1 MTDRREK
8 REMTVFKEYRIG
20 SFAYHLGVTQA
31 FLKHYEEAGLID
43 AKQNE
48 KGYRY
53 YQFPQA
59 GRVFEY
65 MRLHSFGIQIKQM
78 KCALAAD
85 EETAF
90 KTIDDH
96 ADELQQK
103 ADRLQA
109 IVDEHRRFN
118 KWHDAMRGNETKWE
132 VKEIEPIYFLPHTSG
147 QDFLD
152 DDRIYE
158 VLGAWCGAMPLT
170 KSALWAKN
178 PLEKG
183 NVDETYW
190 GLAVSEENLKRAGIP
205 VNGAV
210 KKIPA
215 CHAFIYHFFDLPHPS
230 TIWEVAQGQHPAFDK
245 MRELGFHPAGDALF
259 VIEMKLEK
267 DGVKRGF
274 GRVVI
279 PISE

>member
-1 MTDRREK
+1 MEK
-8 REMTVFKEYRIG
+8 HAFKHYRIG
-20 SFAYHLGVTQA
+20 NFAKRLSVTTS
-31 FLKHYEEAGLID
+31 FLKHYEDEDLIHSTQLD
-43 AKQNE
+43 N
-48 KGYRY
+48 GYRY
-53 YQFPQA
+53 YAFPESA
-59 GRVFEY
+59 RILEY
-65 MRLHSFGIQIKQM
+65 MRLHSYGVPLKEMRNAVTGTPEAAVASIDAHAESIRETVRKLE
-78 KCALAAD
+78 AVLAEHERFRAWYD
-85 EETAF
+85 EMEG
-90 KTIDDH
+90 
-96 ADELQQK
+96 EPE
-103 ADRLQA
+103 R
-109 IVDEHRRFN
+109 
-118 KWHDAMRGNETKWE
+118 WE
-132 VKEIEPIYFLPHTSG
+132 VKKIKPIYFLPHTSG

-183 NVDETYW
+183 NVAETYW

>member
-1 MTDRREK
+1 MEGEPER
-8 REMTVFKEYRIG
+8 
-20 SFAYHLGVTQA
+20 
-31 FLKHYEEAGLID
+31 
-43 AKQNE
+43 
-48 KGYRY
+48 
-53 YQFPQA
+53 
-59 GRVFEY
+59 
-65 MRLHSFGIQIKQM
+65 
-78 KCALAAD
+78 
-85 EETAF
+85 
-90 KTIDDH
+90 
-96 ADELQQK
+96 
-103 ADRLQA
+103 
-109 IVDEHRRFN
+109 
-118 KWHDAMRGNETKWE
+118 WE
-132 VKEIEPIYFLPHTSG
+132 VKKIKPIHFLPHTSG

-158 VLGAWCGAMPLT
+158 VLGDWCAAMPLT

-215 CHAFIYHFFDLPHPS
+215 CHAFIYHFFDLLHPS

-267 DGVKRGF
+267 ESVKRGF